1 MAQGPLGSIPTL
13 RDALPA
19 LDEAVKG
26 GEITTTEVKSKKDGE
41 AEEIKVLSWNI
52 WGGNVEEKKDG
63 KSKSS
68 KGDVKTETEK
78 IEVKSRGRT
87 SSARHAIV
95 SKVVEEINP
104 DILLLQETKT
114 KILVKEI
121 VVVNKVDPD
130 IRQPQETTDIPV
142 EEIEKLN
149 SRDYKQVAQIRE
161 EGAKKTSWK
170 EAKVLYDSNK
180 FEATYLEQRTNELG
194 LALKTIPEATAN
206 VSLREKEGG
215 KPREAGVGNVIK
227 ERVSWVRLKKKND
240 PNAGREI
247 IFMSFH
253 NYYTTESD
261 NGARVFCK
269 AVAEMKSRTGVDVV
283 AGADFNC
290 EFDKDKVE
298 ENSKEWKEQIHI
310 PNYTMS
316 TRRRSKID
324 YIITAQKTPD
334 VRVEAREPWD
344 IATSR
349 LEGRVVVDS
358 EGERHTF
365 SADDYH
371 KTVDHD
377 PLICTLTLQPKTM
390 PPN

>member
-1 MAQGPLGSIPTL
+1 MAQGPLDSLPTL

-19 LDEAVKG
+19 LDEAV
-26 GEITTTEVKSKKDGE
+26 
-41 AEEIKVLSWNI
+41 EEIKVLSWNI

-95 SKVVEEINP
+95 SKVVEEIDP

-114 KILVKEI
+114 NILVKDI

-130 IRQPQETTDIPV
+130 IQQPQETENDIPV

-149 SRDYKQVAQIRE
+149 GRDYKQVAQIRE

-170 EAKVLYDSNK
+170 EAKVLYDSKK
-180 FEATYLEQRTNELG
+180 FDAIGLKQRRDELSLALDNIDEATT
-194 LALKTIPEATAN
+194 ATK
-206 VSLREKEGG
+206 LRERTDGQQRK
-215 KPREAGVGNVIK
+215 AGVGRVIK
-227 ERVSWVRLKKKND
+227 ERVSWVCLRRRD
-240 PNAGREI
+240 GPNAGREI

-253 NYYTTESD
+253 NYYTSESD
-261 NGARVFCK
+261 KGARVFCK
-269 AVAEMKSRTGVDVV
+269 AMEEMKSQTRVDVV

-290 EFDKDKVE
+290 KFDKYKVGGE
-298 ENSKEWKEQIHI
+298 EKSKACKEQITV
-310 PNYTMS
+310 PKYTMS
-316 TRRRSKID
+316 TRRTSKID
-324 YIITAQKTPD
+324 YIITTLKTPD
-334 VRVEAREPWD
+334 EVRVEARAPWD
-344 IATSR
+344 IAASS
-349 LEGRVVVDS
+349 LKGRVVVDS
-358 EGERHTF
+358 NGKEHTF

-377 PLICTLTLQPKTM
+377 PLICTLTLQPKQCLPTTTTKHCASTS
-390 PPN
+390 